1 MNTLRSRIF
10 LGLIFYATF
19 KIFEFAIKF
28 RPDGESSD
36 LLYFASAATVDW
48 FMFRVTSLFVSGDL
62 RRDIELLCVFSMA
75 SHVVGIIFY
84 IQYLPASHHS
94 HLIQGINFVLA
105 IRLIFM
111 GGGNVL
117 NLLDC
122 RGLVRRAVFRR
133 AGNMAQKAEK

>member
-1 MNTLRSRIF
+1 MNTLRSRFF

-19 KIFEFAIKF
+19 KIFELAIQF
-28 RPDGESSD
+28 RPYGESSD

-48 FMFRVTSLFVSGDL
+48 LMFRVTSLFVSGDL
-62 RRDIELLCVFSMA
+62 RLDIELLCVLSMA
-75 SHVVGIIFY
+75 SHVAGTIFY
-84 IQYLPASHHS
+84 IKYFPASYHS

-122 RGLVRRAVFRR
+122 RGLVRRAVFRCS
-133 AGNMAQKAEK
+133 GNMAQKAEK